1 MIERFYLKNYLSFKE
16 IELNLQNGL
25 VVFTGPSGSGKS
37 ILMESILASVGGATC
52 NATVCESSVTWAID
66 EDKCGI
72 ENDEINVFK
81 HIKKEKSRYF
91 INNQSLSKK
100 AMNSVASNYLRHLSL
115 KDFSDFE
122 NENLLGILD
131 VRIGVKN
138 RKFLKLKESYNSA
151 FREYLN
157 VKRELNAIE
166 EEEKKIVELKEF
178 AAFEINKIAEINPS
192 VGEDEKL
199 LKIKKEL
206 SKKEK
211 VLEAIENA
219 NEIFNYE
226 HLVSLAFDS
235 LDAQS
240 SFFDDAMNELR
251 SVLDGAQERFS
262 ALDDVNVE
270 EVLNRIEELSGL
282 KRRYGSI
289 EEALE
294 YKKQK
299 EIELIKYENIDIEK
313 SALQEQHEKLLQNIS
328 DSAKEMTF
336 LRKKALV
343 AFTKE
348 LNVYLKSLYLRDATL
363 DLSEIPFSSIGV
375 DKLEIKLNE
384 TPLSKISTGEFNRLR
399 LAILVLKSEFMSSNG
414 GVLMLDEIDANLS
427 GEESMSVAKVLK
439 KLSKHFQIFVI
450 SHQPQLTSTADQHF
464 LVYKDGTISKTKELS
479 FDEKVNEIARIISGE
494 NISQEAKKF
503 AHELLEANKCAL

>member
-1 MIERFYLKNYLSFKE
+1 MIERFYLKDYLSFKE
-16 IELNLQNGL
+16 SELELKNGL

-37 ILMESILASVGGATC
+37 ILMESILSSVGGATC
-52 NATVCESSVTWAID
+52 DAAVCESSVTWEID
-66 EDKCGI
+66 EDSCGI
-72 ENDEINVFK
+72 QNDEINVFK

-131 VRIGVKN
+131 ARIGVKN
-138 RKFLKLKESYNSA
+138 RKFLKLKESYSAA
-151 FREYLN
+151 FREYLD

-192 VGEDEKL
+192 VGEDEEL

-211 VLEAIENA
+211 VLEAIEGA

-226 HLVSLAFDS
+226 HLVSSALDS

-262 ALDDVNVE
+262 ALDEVDVE
-270 EVLNRIEELSGL
+270 EVLNRIEALSGL

-299 EIELIKYENIDIEK
+299 EVELAKYENIELEK
-313 SALQEQHEKLLQNIS
+313 SELQQKYDELLQNIEEYS
-328 DSAKEMTF
+328 KEMRE
-336 LRKKALV
+336 LRLKALT
-343 AFTKE
+343 AFEKE
-348 LNVYLKSLYLRDATL
+348 LNAYLKSLYLRDASL
-363 DLSEIPFSSIGV
+363 ELSETSFTPLGV
-375 DKLEIKLNE
+375 DKLDIKLNA

-399 LAILVLKSEFMSSNG
+399 LAILALKSEFMSSNG

-439 KLSKHFQIFVI
+439 QLSKHFQIFVI

-464 LVYKDGTISKTKELS
+464 LVYKDGTISKTKELN
-479 FDEKVNEIARIISGE
+479 FDEKVDEIARIISGE

-503 AHELLEANKCAL
+503 ARELLEANRCAL